1 MYSHFN
7 FHLFI
12 KNSSTIFLFLL
23 WIDIYVIHPFMLKW
37 FIFIDIQF
45 RLVKNKLTQEC
56 AMFVKNVLIWN
67 ILKIYFILFYE
78 IFIYTFVTWHECML
92 SHVQLFAIPWT
103 AVHQATLSI
112 GFSRQEYRSGLPFST
127 QEIFSTQDSQVYN
140 FLFDCF

>member
-7 FHLFI
+7 FHLLI
-12 KNSSTIFLFLL
+12 KNSSTICIFLL

-45 RLVKNKLTQEC
+45 RLVKNKLAQEF

-67 ILKIYFILFYE
+67 ILKICFILFYE
-78 IFIYTFVTWHECML
+78 IFIHTFVTWHEYML

-127 QEIFSTQDSQVYN
+127 QEIFSTQGSQVY
-140 FLFDCF
+140 

>member
-45 RLVKNKLTQEC
+45 RLVKNKLTQKC

-112 GFSRQEYRSGLPFST
+112 GFSRQVGCHFLLRRSSLPRIVKCI
-127 QEIFSTQDSQVYN
+127 IF
-140 FLFDCF
+140 FLIAFNVG